1 MSGSQK
7 SQSFFVTD
15 NTSFLP
21 ELKEADD
28 KLIREFFG
36 GELNHIRFKKV
47 ERIFEY
53 LVKDKFLNIVS
64 NLTTGK
70 TSADKKSNLSKLRG
84 DLACVVCNLSCIFS
98 YKCINRTSPKKIAED
113 IFDLIALKAEG
124 SYAKISSMEMFS
136 ELNCSDI
143 SNKENQTEV
152 MQFFIEKV
160 SSLDIK
166 CRDLSIKNNS
176 LTYDLKNVTNSHKAL
191 QTLTDK
197 SIGEIDRLRAKL
209 DSYEN
214 PLKFKYN
221 NIRNTDQI
229 SKNNKRS
236 APQGCS
242 PLSKKMYGS
251 TSSLNMT
258 ESESIE
264 QGDFICPNP
273 IEPFRTPSRTS
284 KPNFAEVVSNVLPGK
299 KNMMTPKS
307 NNGAPM
313 VKKVAPGG
321 NIVNNDWRVANEKN
335 MNRVKARNGL
345 NNGGLRRTRENKGI
359 NGSNHSCNLNINLN
373 RAPRR
378 FHYKIGQFLPDTT
391 ESDLKCFVS
400 NFIKGK
406 IEVETIVLR
415 HNKYYKLFRVS
426 VEDTYDAEMLNCE
439 NWPFNINVC
448 RFFFNHSVSKKDVN
462 GHVKDVNGHVNIKE
476 VQLESN
482 NDMDHQQSNVT
493 HNGDNNNSNANSNTE
508 SNAINSTNATLV
520 PNLAPENNS
529 KSNEDC

>member
-299 KNMMTPKS
+299 KNMTTPKR

-359 NGSNHSCNLNINLN
+359 NGFNHSCNLNINLN
-373 RAPRR
+373 RALRR
-378 FHYKIGQFLPDTT
+378 FHYK
-391 ESDLKCFVS
+391 
-400 NFIKGK
+400 
-406 IEVETIVLR
+406 
-415 HNKYYKLFRVS
+415 

-508 SNAINSTNATLV
+508 SNAINSTNATFV
-520 PNLAPENNS
+520 SNLAPENNS